1 MNCLRNTTH
10 ALSTSVHDIILIVCF
25 VFEVLNFGIQSTEW
39 FDYFRISIQVLCSFA
54 RR

>member
-1 MNCLRNTTH
+1 MNCLGNTTH
-10 ALSTSVHDIILIVCF
+10 ALSTSVYDIILIVCF
-25 VFEVLNFGIQSTEW
+25 VFEVLKLCDSTEW